1 MCVCVK
7 REHNVYPNPNMAIN
21 PNTKIK
27 KIEYTHTIIL
37 NIKKIQIQIPKKE
50 KKKNNEKENI

>member
-1 MCVCVK
+1 
-7 REHNVYPNPNMAIN
+7 MAIN

>member
-1 MCVCVK
+1 
-7 REHNVYPNPNMAIN
+7 MAIN

-37 NIKKIQIQIPKKE
+37 NIKKDKKTHTQT
-50 KKKNNEKENI
+50 KNEKEKI